1 MAKIAS
7 IDYKDELK
15 KLQVE
20 LNRIANWVQKHNK
33 RVLVLVEGR
42 DTAGK
47 GGVISALKSRMN
59 GRWCRTVALSKP
71 SEQESGQ
78 WYFQRYLS
86 HLPSAG
92 EFVFFDR
99 SWYNRAGV
107 EKVMGYCTEEQCMT
121 FLKQAPNLENL
132 LIDDGILL
140 FKYWLSVDQEKQE
153 ERFQERL
160 TDPLKQWKLSP
171 VDILSREKYQAYTDA
186 RTEMFNATHTKKA
199 PWTVVDFNNQ
209 KLGRLN
215 LIRHFIEQFPTDV
228 IQIDQPELVALKTP
242 AIKEMFSKQPKPL
255 KSYY

>member
-1 MAKIAS
+1 MAKIS
-7 IDYKDELK
+7 KPDYEEELK
-15 KLQVE
+15 KLQIE

-71 SEQESGQ
+71 SDQESGQ
-78 WYFQRYLS
+78 WYYQRYLA

-107 EKVMGYCTEEQCMT
+107 EKVMGYCTEEQLET
-121 FLKQAPNLENL
+121 FLKQTPTLENL
-132 LIDDGILL
+132 LVDDGILL

-171 VDILSREKYQAYTDA
+171 VDLLSREKYQAYTKA
-186 RTEMFNATHTKKA
+186 RTEMFKATHTQKA

-215 LIRHFIEQFPTDV
+215 LIRHFVEQFPTEV
-228 IQIDQPELVALKTP
+228 IQIDQPELIALKNPP
-242 AIKEMFSKQPKPL
+242 AIEIFTKEPRPI